1 MTYGALGKVGAPVG
15 PANPERTTR
24 TRQHNE
30 ITESSLGH
38 PTSNTNPFAAAERPG
53 IAAGPTVEP
62 AAAAAAAVA
71 VVVIVVVVV
80 AAAAVVVVA
89 AVAGDDVELGVV
101 GERGRATVNR
111 IQDDSR

>member
-1 MTYGALGKVGAPVG
+1 
-15 PANPERTTR
+15 
-24 TRQHNE
+24 
-30 ITESSLGH
+30 
-38 PTSNTNPFAAAERPG
+38 
-53 IAAGPTVEP
+53 
-62 AAAAAAAVA
+62 
-71 VVVIVVVVV
+71 VVIVVVVV